1 MSKSLERLLELMARL
16 RSPDGC
22 PWDREQTFATIAPHT
37 IEEAFEVAD
46 AIGRADLPA
55 LKDELGD
62 LLFQVVFHAR
72 MAEEAGAFDFDA
84 VAAAI
89 VAKMISRHPHVFGDA
104 VVHDA
109 DAQTRRWEEH
119 KAAERRARAEA
130 EGRPPGVLD
139 DVTLGLPALT
149 RALKLQKRA
158 ATVGFDWT
166 EPRDILDKIEEEVRE
181 LRAEL
186 AGDPTGAERAAM
198 RARVTDELG
207 DVLFV
212 LVNLA
217 RHLEIDPEAALRST
231 NDKFVR
237 RFRYIERELAARGS
251 TLGAATLD
259 EMEALWQAAKH
270 DEPGRRF
277 PGGSSG

>member
-1 MSKSLERLLELMARL
+1 MSGSLDRLLELMVRL
-16 RSPDGC
+16 RAPDGC
-22 PWDREQTFATIAPHT
+22 PWDREQSFATIAPHT
-37 IEEAFEVAD
+37 IEEAYEVAD
-46 AIGRADLPA
+46 AIAHNDLPA

-72 MAEEAGAFDFDA
+72 MAEEAGAFDFEA

-89 VAKMISRHPHVFGDA
+89 VAKMIRRHPHVFADS

-109 DAQTRRWEEH
+109 ETQLRRWEEH
-119 KAAERRARAEA
+119 KAVERQAQAAA
-130 EGRPPGVLD
+130 EGRLPGVLD
-139 DVTLGLPALT
+139 NVTLGLPALT

-166 EPRDILDKIEEEVRE
+166 DSRDILDKIEEEVRE

-186 AGDPTGAERAAM
+186 APDLSGPARQATK
-198 RARVTDELG
+198 ARVADELG

-237 RFRYIERELAARGS
+237 RFRHIEQGLAAQGRTPAEAS
-251 TLGAATLD
+251 LD
-259 EMEALWQAAKH
+259 EMEALWQAAKRE
-270 DEPGRRF
+270 EPGRVR
-277 PGGSSG
+277 